1 MTATTTIRAREE
13 RATSRRRWRL
23 DPVATASAV
32 VLALFV
38 LAPILAPWIAPYPG
52 DGTTEVHPENLLQA
66 PSAAHLMGTD
76 TFGRD
81 VLSRLIYG
89 ARTSLFIVA
98 AVLLIAVLFGTF
110 IGLVAGYFGGWV
122 RDVLMRITDIFL
134 AFPALLLS
142 VALAMVLKPSVSTVI
157 IAIAVTWWPWYA
169 RLAVGMAASIRSRA
183 YVDASRTLGQSHLKV
198 ILKQVLPNATTPVI
212 VQTSLDAGGVIL
224 TAAALSYLGLGVKDP
239 TSEWGLMVQQGQSL
253 VATQWWV
260 MVFPGLAILVTAFC
274 FNMLGEGLRSALD
287 VKKVAR

>member
-1 MTATTTIRAREE
+1 MTDTKTIRARE
-13 RATSRRRWRL
+13 RRGAGRRWRL
-23 DPVATASAV
+23 DTVSTVSAA

-38 LAPILAPWIAPYPG
+38 LAAILAPWIAPYPG
-52 DGTTEVHPENLLQA
+52 DGMTDVHPMNLLRP
-66 PSAAHLMGTD
+66 PSAEHLMGTD

-98 AVLLIAVLFGTF
+98 AVLLISVVFGTF
-110 IGLVAGYFGGWV
+110 VGLVAGYFGGWV
-122 RDVLMRITDIFL
+122 RDVLMRVTDIFL

-142 VALAMVLKPSVSTVI
+142 VALAMVLKPSVTTVI
-157 IAIAVTWWPWYA
+157 VAIAATWWPWYA
-169 RLAVGMAASIRSRA
+169 RLAVGMAASIRGRA
-183 YVDASRTLGQSHLKV
+183 YVDASRTLGQNHFTV

-239 TSEWGLMVQQGQSL
+239 TSEWGLMIQQGQSL

-260 MVFPGLAILVTAFC
+260 VVFPGLAILVTAFC

-287 VKKVAR
+287 VKKVTR

>member
-1 MTATTTIRAREE
+1 MTNTQISQTLETKRPG
-13 RATSRRRWRL
+13 RRWRL
-23 DPVATASAV
+23 DPVATVSAV
-32 VLALFV
+32 VLAIFV
-38 LAPILAPWIAPYPG
+38 LVAILAPWIAPYPG
-52 DGTTEVHPENLLQA
+52 DGTTDVHPDNLLQA

-76 TFGRD
+76 IFGRD

-98 AVLLIAVLFGTF
+98 AVLVLAVVFGTF

-142 VALAMVLKPSVSTVI
+142 VVLAMVLKPSVTTVI
-157 IAIAVTWWPWYA
+157 VAIAVTWWPWYA
-169 RLAVGMAASIRSRA
+169 RLAVGMAASIRTRA

-198 ILKQVLPNATTPVI
+198 IVKQVLPNATTPVI

-260 MVFPGLAILVTAFC
+260 MVFPGLAILITAFC
-274 FNMLGEGLRSALD
+274 FNMLGEGLRGALD
-287 VKKVAR
+287 VKKVTR